1 MRAPEAEAS
10 VRTPGKPR
18 FDGRRDGP
26 RRNDQRGEGHRSP
39 DGPRREGGRGDGQ
52 RNDASRSQ
60 QFSSERPPVRERQ
73 PDPNSPFAKLMALK
87 LELER
92 GKKES

>member
-1 MRAPEAEAS
+1 MHRGDMH
-10 VRTPGKPR
+10 RGDMHR
-18 FDGRRDGP
+18 GDG
-26 RRNDQRGEGHRSP
+26 Q
-39 DGPRREGGRGDGQ
+39 RREGGRGDSH
-52 RNDASRSQ
+52 RNEQSRPQ
-60 QFSSERPPVRERQ
+60 QFSSERPPPRERQ